1 MEGQHVKAL
10 AKNIPGSPQKTRLIA
25 NLVRGQAANNALV
38 TLQFMPNAAA
48 KTVWKVLKTAIANAE
63 ENFGMNS
70 EDLIIDSIVV
80 DEASNKWRKR
90 RRYASRGRA
99 ILQRRR
105 AAHISVVLVEREGTA

>member
-1 MEGQHVKAL
+1 MEGQLVKAI

-25 NLVRGQAANNALV
+25 DLVRGKAANEALV
-38 TLQFMPNAAA
+38 ALKFMPNAAA
-48 KTVWKVLKTAIANAE
+48 KTVAKVIKTAVANAE

-70 EDLIIDSIVV
+70 EDLVIDSILV

-99 ILQRRR
+99 VLQRRR
-105 AAHISVVLVEREGTA
+105 ASHISVVLVESVK